1 MVSAHCVVAVAVP
14 CAVSCPVHDEPKAEN
29 NTWPVGAGA
38 LAGWVARTVAEH
50 CVTCL
55 TCTGDAQDTDVA
67 VGSGCTL
74 IVVANAGDSQAPR
87 DTNTENRAINEKKCQ
102 CRMVLSIPH
111 NRFLDSINKYHYS
124 VAPPMSI
131 VMRNDMEHKEQ

>member
-14 CAVSCPVHDEPKAEN
+14 CAVSCPVHDEPGAEN
-29 NTWPVGAGA
+29 DTWPVGAGA

-50 CVTCL
+50 CVTCP

-87 DTNTENRAINEKKCQ
+87 DTNTENRATNEKKCQ
-102 CRMVLSIPH
+102 CRMISSIPH
-111 NRFLDSINKYHYS
+111 KTQQYLHDYVNIIIR
-124 VAPPMSI
+124 PC
-131 VMRNDMEHKEQ
+131 RR